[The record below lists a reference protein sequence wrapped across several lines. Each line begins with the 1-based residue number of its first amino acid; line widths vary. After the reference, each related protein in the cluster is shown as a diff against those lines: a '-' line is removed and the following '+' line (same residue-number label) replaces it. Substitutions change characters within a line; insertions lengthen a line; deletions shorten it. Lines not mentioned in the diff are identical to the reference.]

1 MKERISKIRFDFLLK
16 QPFLGD
22 LSLRLIIKEDKDDTP
37 TMSTDARHLFYN
49 PGYIKGLSDNHL
61 KGVIAHEIAHCIFR
75 HAGKEGKERQ
85 KEYNPKIWNIACE
98 FMANHFVLDMCSLSL
113 PDKPYYNKKYSDG
126 RWTTE
131 DIYRDLMKDAKIL
144 EIPGFSF
151 VDDHSQWGKNE
162 YDSTTQKDSPENPD
176 QDWEIWLAQALH
188 SAKRAGKV
196 PAGLERFVED
206 ILEPKLDWR
215 HVLAEFVVSTA
226 KDDYSWRRLNK
237 RHLHRGIYAP
247 SLYSETVNIGFAM
260 DTSGSMSTEEL
271 QEGLAELQGVCN
283 AFPSSNLHLFACDA
297 ALHHYQEVSHSD
309 EIDVAGM
316 VKGGGGTIFTAVF
329 EKIRDDDIHIDCLVY
344 FTDADV
350 TFPEE
355 PPEYPVLWVVK
366 GNKEVP
372 FGRRC
377 EL

>member
-1 MKERISKIRFDFLLK
+1 MA
-16 QPFLGD
+16 
-22 LSLRLIIKEDKDDTP
+22 
-37 TMSTDARHLFYN
+37 TDARHLFYN
-49 PGYIKGLSDNHL
+49 QEYVKGLTDNHL
-61 KGVIAHEIAHCIFR
+61 KGVIAHEISHCIFR
-75 HAGKEGKERQ
+75 HAGLEGRERGRSL
-85 KEYNPKIWNIACE
+85 NPKIWGIACE
-98 FMANHFVLDMCSLSL
+98 FMANHFVVDMCSLSL
-113 PDKPYYNKKYSDG
+113 PDKPHYNQKYSDG
-126 RWTTE
+126 HWTTE
-131 DIYRDLMKDAKIL
+131 NIYHDLMKDAQAL
-144 EIPGFSF
+144 ETSGCGII
-151 VDDHSQWGKNE
+151 DDHSQWGKN
-162 YDSTTQKDSPENPD
+162 
-176 QDWEIWLAQALH
+176 QDGCADKNDNHKNIDHDWKIWLAQALH
-188 SAKRAGKV
+188 SAKRAGNV

-215 HVLAEFVVSTA
+215 HVLAEFAISMA

-237 RHLHRGIYAP
+237 RHLHRGIYTPA
-247 SLYSETVNIGFAM
+247 LYSETVNIGFAM

-271 QEGLAELQGVCN
+271 QEGLAELKGVCN

-297 ALHHYQEVSHSD
+297 ALHHYQEVSYSD

-316 VKGGGGTIFTAVF
+316 VKGGGGTIFTPVF

-344 FTDADV
+344 FTDAEG